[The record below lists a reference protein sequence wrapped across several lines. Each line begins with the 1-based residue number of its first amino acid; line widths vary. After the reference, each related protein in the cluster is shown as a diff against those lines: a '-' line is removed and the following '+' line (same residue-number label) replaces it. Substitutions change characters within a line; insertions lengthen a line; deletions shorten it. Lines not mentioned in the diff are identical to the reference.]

1 MKVRFHGMLEE
12 YCIFLKNLS
21 FHSFSRLMEPT
32 RCTKSR
38 ENDLEAQVHKSS
50 KSYDQATIEKK
61 AYCCNSLEGLG
72 SKVFT
77 LEEDLL

>member
-1 MKVRFHGMLEE
+1 
-12 YCIFLKNLS
+12 
-21 FHSFSRLMEPT
+21 MEPT

-38 ENDLEAQVHKSS
+38 ENDLKAQVHKSS